1 MPRSKPTQLI
11 SVWPWLK
18 FPFSKPEE
26 QLSLSEWPP
35 AHPSHPSSLEAIP
48 QKPAVV
54 SEKMK
59 GVNRIH
65 NACNLEKQ
73 QDSFFVLGFQV
84 EHVVTMTGGRVIIS
98 IPAG

>member
-1 MPRSKPTQLI
+1 
-11 SVWPWLK
+11 
-18 FPFSKPEE
+18 
-26 QLSLSEWPP
+26 
-35 AHPSHPSSLEAIP
+35 
-48 QKPAVV
+48 
-54 SEKMK
+54 MK